1 MALAKLP
8 GHNRPRWWS
17 RLVTRRMAHVLN
29 RGSSYAPISTKALG
43 QSACV
48 RDTHVE
54 IAELKVWV
62 VGVEEPLEHSKRSAV
77 DGSWFTSCNV
87 FYLWPEVPGQERSS
101 LALQES
107 FSSCRG
113 HLEGLA

>member
-1 MALAKLP
+1 
-8 GHNRPRWWS
+8 
-17 RLVTRRMAHVLN
+17 MAHVLN

-62 VGVEEPLEHSKRSAV
+62 AGVEDPLEHSKRSAV

-107 FSSCRG
+107 FWSCRG

>member
-1 MALAKLP
+1 MASAKP
-8 GHNRPRWWS
+8 PEHSRPRWWS

-29 RGSSYAPISTKALG
+29 RGSSYAPISTLG

-62 VGVEEPLEHSKRSAV
+62 AGVEEPLEHSKRSAV
-77 DGSWFTSCNV
+77 DRSWFTSCNA

-107 FSSCRG
+107 F
-113 HLEGLA
+113 

>member
-1 MALAKLP
+1 M
-8 GHNRPRWWS
+8 
-17 RLVTRRMAHVLN
+17 TRRMAHVLN
-29 RGSSYAPISTKALG
+29 RGSSYAPISTLG

-62 VGVEEPLEHSKRSAV
+62 AGVEEPLEHSKRSDV
-77 DGSWFTSCNV
+77 DGSWFTSCIV
-87 FYLWPEVPGQERSS
+87 FYLWPEVQDQERSS

-107 FSSCRG
+107 F
-113 HLEGLA
+113 